1 MVPRAAVFSVPPP
14 VKLRLSRS
22 KSGKRDQSPDG
33 EVLKTSYLELN
44 RPHVRQQLKK
54 QLSGTFETSRKSSL
68 EAGRKPSH
76 DSAVSADNMG
86 SKDATKASQSR
97 PALTVGA
104 NPSAKSSTS
113 TLNSIGA
120 ARRLSVL
127 QEGQTIDVEAAINLL
142 QELKKQASPE
152 ELVALHRALL
162 PTREIETVTSPKL
175 AEEGVDRYSAV
186 FTQSSTRRSSKLPPG
201 LATRGGF
208 DEDVLRKPENAV
220 TPKKSKSVIEHTIT
234 TSSWGH
240 RHGAGSVNSLAALDL
255 AEDTPAF
262 GSSRPETPD
271 QRYVH
276 AGGYAPGT
284 LRITNGAA
292 SPEPMRAMEQVRADA
307 HNAAV
312 SRASL
317 DFHPGHT
324 EHRDLP
330 LRERILQSAS
340 DRASREL
347 VAPLSIRRSLG
358 LTPSSPVPL
367 QITTDAPEEDYAPG
381 SSVSPLSVRNDGPV
395 SRQRSRERMSAVSA
409 EYSSDCEISESPREL
424 RTIMNFASRLST
436 VYGEDQEPEDAN
448 DGTPEAA
455 LARLAGHGSRDAPQ
469 EPHKAPVHDNNDGRP
484 TPPPHVDSGYGSDGS
499 DRARRIAEKE
509 RLLNERLAS
518 DTPSPPPHAE
528 HTVTTTFAMSSILE
542 GENDDA
548 KSFKSLYTFKEFLTS
563 PGLRTE
569 NAPPMPS
576 PLSGKRPPL
585 LHALRSKS
593 LTNRSSVAAT
603 TALPE
608 STGVLSSTTT
618 IESKPK
624 SKRVS
629 KAPKPARKLQKPL
642 PAHLQSKEAAAR
654 KEGVREFAPKLEL
667 EIPAPSM
674 GYGVPAA
681 DEPTRPP
688 MMARTFSEKLTN
700 APEMIDLQALETGPN
715 EYRRAVPMASQRQD
729 APAEHVTLNGY
740 DATNT
745 APASVLT
752 RGRPLPPSP
761 HESPVES
768 KKSSGMFRF
777 RSKSRSESATRSSD
791 DGVSGNV
798 TMTTSDFSS
807 VTAALGSGPYDL
819 STNQFQRLNPSNNK
833 AGPQSPWQISTGLS
847 KAKSTTGMNE
857 EAASELARSKSRDVA
872 GMDLVPSNDRPRM
885 ATPISS
891 QTGQQGQGKMNAK
904 QVKNSKSTKSLR
916 SVEDSFPEWQSK
928 QDAPRLSAAQEQHAK
943 HLSMYAESI
952 PPMPEMPIDI
962 GKRAAKADELM
973 AKKMG
978 GSPCSSARASVE
990 VHHHVTVTTTA
1001 ITAKGK
1007 RSHKVQELDLAEEKA
1022 ANAQLLATLAPAV
1035 RAKATDADIQIA
1047 VRELDGSNSELS
1059 SVDHSRPT
1067 SAEDD
1072 KIQAYAGAPSSPS
1085 HSATHPG
1092 WPGWEKQAQL
1102 WRSHRE
1108 SIAASST
1115 AQSPPATTD
1124 YLSRVRASRPG
1135 LSTSPAIVVS
1145 RYITPLGSD
1154 NAARVNVGPDPT
1166 SAAARHADAYRDLL
1180 DEQTD
1185 DKENQLVQVGKVQT
1199 SRTDSAF
1206 GNTTTSTQ
1214 TYTTIS
1220 SAVYSNNSNKEI
1232 RVQPTTRDPRPAKQ
1246 DVPRFD
1252 SAFSAKSYA
1261 TTTTT
1266 TSNLSS
1272 SAPGKQSYTPY
1283 NPSYATASNFNV
1295 NNPFT
1300 LSRGLIASHSA
1311 ASSTES
1317 LTKGSGIVVD
1327 RYSGGL
1333 QYEWERGAGFG
1344 GSAGTRLSGSGS
1356 PGGARRGG
1364 GLAGSYGVDLG
1375 DVPVFLQR
1383 G

>member
-1 MVPRAAVFSVPPP
+1 MVPRASTFSVPPP
-14 VKLRLSRS
+14 VRLRLSRS
-22 KSGKRDQSPDG
+22 KSGKRDQSPDL
-33 EVLKTSYLELN
+33 ESEILKTSYLELN

-76 DSAVSADNMG
+76 DSVFSGDNMG
-86 SKDATKASQSR
+86 SKDALKASQSR

-104 NPSAKSSTS
+104 NPSAKSSSS

-120 ARRLSVL
+120 ARRQSVL
-127 QEGQTIDVEAAINLL
+127 QDGQTIDVEAAINLL

-175 AEEGVDRYSAV
+175 IEEGADRYSAV

-208 DEDVLRKPENAV
+208 DEDVLRKPENAI

-255 AEDTPAF
+255 AEDNPVFA
-262 GSSRPETPD
+262 SSRPETPD

-292 SPEPMRAMEQVRADA
+292 SPEPMMAMEQMRADA
-307 HNAAV
+307 HIAAV

-340 DRASREL
+340 DRASREI

-367 QITTDAPEEDYAPG
+367 QIATDVAEQDYNRG
-381 SSVSPLSVRNDGPV
+381 SSVSPLSVRNDGPI

-436 VYGEDQEPEDAN
+436 VYGEDQEPEDAD

-455 LARLAGHGSRDAPQ
+455 LARLAGHGSRDAPRA
-469 EPHKAPVHDNNDGRP
+469 PHRAPVHDNNDGRP

-542 GENDDA
+542 GDNDDA

-569 NAPPMPS
+569 IAPPMPS

-593 LTNRSSVAAT
+593 SAKRSSVVAT

-608 STGVLSSTTT
+608 PTGVLPSTTT
-618 IESKPK
+618 IETKPK

-667 EIPAPSM
+667 DIPAPSM
-674 GYGVPAA
+674 GYGVSVT

-688 MMARTFSEKLTN
+688 MMARTLSEKLTA
-700 APEMIDLQALETGPN
+700 APEMIDLRALENEPS
-715 EYRRAVPMASQRQD
+715 EYRRSAPLASQRQD
-729 APAEHVTLNGY
+729 VPIVHATLNGS
-740 DATNT
+740 DAQNT
-745 APASVLT
+745 APTSVLT
-752 RGRPLPPSP
+752 RGRPLPSSP
-761 HESPVES
+761 HESPVEA

-777 RSKSRSESATRSSD
+777 RSKSRGESATRSSED
-791 DGVSGNV
+791 TISGNA

-807 VTAALGSGPYDL
+807 VTATLGSGPYDL
-819 STNQFQRLNPSNNK
+819 STNQFQRLNPSSSK

-847 KAKSTTGMNE
+847 KAKSLTGMNE

-885 ATPISS
+885 ATPKSS
-891 QTGQQGQGKMNAK
+891 QTGQQAQGKANAK
-904 QVKNSKSTKSLR
+904 QVKNAKSTKSLR

-928 QDAPRLSAAQEQHAK
+928 HDAPKLSAAQEQHAK

-952 PPMPEMPIDI
+952 PPMPEMPVDI
-962 GKRAAKADELM
+962 GKRAAKADEMM
-973 AKKMG
+973 AKKR
-978 GSPCSSARASVE
+978 GSPGSSARASVE
-990 VHHHVTVTTTA
+990 VHHHISVTTTA

-1007 RSHKVQELDLAEEKA
+1007 KSYKVQELELAEEKA
-1022 ANAQLLATLAPAV
+1022 ANAQHLATLAPAV

-1067 SAEDD
+1067 SAEAD
-1072 KIQAYAGAPSSPS
+1072 KAQAYAGAPSSPS
-1085 HSATHPG
+1085 HNAAHPG

-1115 AQSPPATTD
+1115 AQTPPLTTD
-1124 YLSRVRASRPG
+1124 YLTRVRASRPG

-1166 SAAARHADAYRDLL
+1166 SAAAKHADAYRDLL
-1180 DEQTD
+1180 DEQID

-1220 SAVYSNNSNKEI
+1220 SAVYSNNSKEI

-1272 SAPGKQSYTPY
+1272 SAPGKQIYTPY

-1300 LSRGLIASHSA
+1300 LSRGLLPSHSA

-1317 LTKGSGIVVD
+1317 LTQGSGIVVD

-1364 GLAGSYGVDLG
+1364 GLAESYGVDLG
-1375 DVPVFLQR
+1375 DVPVFLRR

>member
-1 MVPRAAVFSVPPP
+1 MVPRAATFSVPPP

-22 KSGKRDQSPDG
+22 KSGKCDQSPDT
-33 EVLKTSYLELN
+33 EVFKASYQDLR
-44 RPHVRQQLKK
+44 RPDVRQQLKK
-54 QLSGTFETSRKSSL
+54 QLSQSFETSRKSSL

-76 DSAVSADNMG
+76 DSVFSADNMG
-86 SKDATKASQSR
+86 GKDALGASQSR

-175 AEEGVDRYSAV
+175 AEEGTERYSAV
-186 FTQSSTRRSSKLPPG
+186 LTQSSTRRSSKLLPG
-201 LATRGGF
+201 LATRGGY
-208 DEDVLRKPENAV
+208 DEDVLRKPADAV
-220 TPKKSKSVIEHTIT
+220 TPKKSKSVVEHTLTI
-234 TSSWGH
+234 SSWGH
-240 RHGAGSVNSLAALDL
+240 RHGGGSVNSLAALDL
-255 AEDTPAF
+255 AEDTIVSA
-262 GSSRPETPD
+262 SSRPETPD
-271 QRYVH
+271 HRYVH

-292 SPEPMRAMEQVRADA
+292 SPEPMMAMEQLRADA

-324 EHRDLP
+324 ESRDLP

-340 DRASREL
+340 DRASREII
-347 VAPLSIRRSLG
+347 APLSIRRSLG

-367 QITTDAPEEDYAPG
+367 QIATDVSEQDYNRG
-381 SSVSPLSVRNDGPV
+381 SSVSPLSVKHDGPIA
-395 SRQRSRERMSAVSA
+395 RQRSRERMSAVSA
-409 EYSSDCEISESPREL
+409 EYSSDCEISESPRDL
-424 RTIMNFASRLST
+424 RTVMNFASRLST
-436 VYGEDQEPEDAN
+436 VYGEDQEPEDSN

-455 LARLAGHGSRDAPQ
+455 LARLAGHSSRDPPQ
-469 EPHKAPVHDNNDGRP
+469 EPRKAAVHDNNDGRP

-518 DTPSPPPHAE
+518 DTPSPPPQAE
-528 HTVTTTFAMSSILE
+528 HTITTTFAMSSILE
-542 GENDDA
+542 GDNDDA
-548 KSFKSLYTFKEFLTS
+548 KSFKRLYTFKEFLSS
-563 PGLRTE
+563 PSLRKE
-569 NAPPMPS
+569 DVPPIPS

-593 LTNRSSVAAT
+593 STKRSSVVTT
-603 TALPE
+603 TAVPEPTGALP
-608 STGVLSSTTT
+608 STPTV
-618 IESKPK
+618 ESKPK
-624 SKRVS
+624 SKRAS
-629 KAPKPARKLQKPL
+629 KAPKPVRKLQKPL

-667 EIPAPSM
+667 DIPAPSM
-674 GYGVPAA
+674 GYGVSAA
-681 DEPTRPP
+681 EEPTPPP
-688 MMARTFSEKLTN
+688 MMTRTLSEKLAN
-700 APEMIDLQALETGPN
+700 APSMIDLEALESERN
-715 EYRRAVPMASQRQD
+715 EYKRAVLVASQHHD
-729 APAEHVTLNGY
+729 APAEHGTLNNA
-740 DATNT
+740 DAPGT
-745 APASVLT
+745 ALVSVLT
-752 RGRPLPPSP
+752 RGRPLPSSP
-761 HESPVES
+761 HESPVEA

-777 RSKSRSESATRSSD
+777 RSKSRGESATRSSVD
-791 DGVSGNV
+791 DVSDNV
-798 TMTTSDFSS
+798 TMTTSDISS
-807 VTAALGSGPYDL
+807 VTATLGSGPYDL
-819 STNQFQRLNPSNNK
+819 STNQFQRLHPSSGK
-833 AGPQSPWQISTGLS
+833 SGPPSPWQISTGLS
-847 KAKSTTGMNE
+847 KAKSVTGMNE

-872 GMDLVPSNDRPRM
+872 GMDHAPSDDRPRM
-885 ATPISS
+885 ATPKSS
-891 QTGQQGQGKMNAK
+891 QTSRHSQGKPN
-904 QVKNSKSTKSLR
+904 VKSLKTAKSTKSLR

-928 QDAPRLSAAQEQHAK
+928 QDAPKLSAAQEQHAK

-962 GKRAAKADELM
+962 GKRTAKADEMM
-973 AKKMG
+973 AKKLG
-978 GSPCSSARASVE
+978 GSPGSSARASVE
-990 VHHHVTVTTTA
+990 VHHHISVTTTA

-1007 RSHKVQELDLAEEKA
+1007 KSYKVQELELAEEKA
-1022 ANAQLLATLAPAV
+1022 ANAEHLATLAPAV
-1035 RAKATDADIQIA
+1035 RAKPTEADIQIA
-1047 VRELDGSNSELS
+1047 VRELDGSNSEQS
-1059 SVDHSRPT
+1059 SLDRSRPT
-1067 SAEDD
+1067 SAEDH
-1072 KIQAYAGAPSSPS
+1072 KAPVHAGAPSSPS
-1085 HSATHPG
+1085 HDATHTG

-1108 SIAASST
+1108 SIAAAST

-1124 YLSRVRASRPG
+1124 YLTRVRASRPG
-1135 LSTSPAIVVS
+1135 LSTSPSIVVT

-1166 SAAARHADAYRDLL
+1166 SAAARHADSYRDLL

-1185 DKENQLVQVGKVQT
+1185 DKENQLVQIGKVQT
-1199 SRTDSAF
+1199 SCTDSAF

-1220 SAVYSNNSNKEI
+1220 SAVYSNNSKKEV
-1232 RVQPTTRDPRPAKQ
+1232 RVRPTTRDPRPAKQ

-1252 SAFSAKSYA
+1252 SAFSAKNYA

-1266 TSNLSS
+1266 TSDLSS
-1272 SAPGKQSYTPY
+1272 STPGKQIYTPY
-1283 NPSYATASNFNV
+1283 NPSYATASNFNA

-1300 LSRGLIASHSA
+1300 LSRGLLPLTSA

-1317 LTKGSGIVVD
+1317 LTQGSGILVD

-1344 GSAGTRLSGSGS
+1344 GSAGTRLSGSAS

-1364 GLAGSYGVDLG
+1364 GLAESYGVDLG
-1375 DVPVFLQR
+1375 DVPVFLRR